1 MAFLK
6 RFLRSLPLLV
16 LSPLLMAISVVA
28 LAVTDL
34 LWKLTSS
41 AGGLAAGDLTGDRTG
56 DKTAGA
62 TCASVVIPN
71 WNWKDLLEKY
81 LP

>member
-41 AGGLAAGDLTGDRTG
+41 AGGVGRPVPGAG
-56 DKTAGA
+56 
-62 TCASVVIPN
+62 
-71 WNWKDLLEKY
+71 
-81 LP
+81 